1 MSIQD
6 VKIKAMQAVMG
17 ATVPAVSQAEQDGT
31 WRVSGS
37 HVSYDTEA
45 EAVKVAK
52 VEQLQNILISLA
64 EGFELDWGTDGKK
77 IEIRFK
83 G

>member
-17 ATVPAVSQAEQDGT
+17 ATVPVISHVMKDNT
-31 WRVSGS
+31 FRIDGS
-37 HVSYDTEA
+37 HVIYSTREEA
-45 EAVKVAK
+45 EGVAEK
-52 VEQLQNILISLA
+52 DQLLNILVSIA
-64 EGFELDWGTDGKK
+64 EGFELDWGTDNKK